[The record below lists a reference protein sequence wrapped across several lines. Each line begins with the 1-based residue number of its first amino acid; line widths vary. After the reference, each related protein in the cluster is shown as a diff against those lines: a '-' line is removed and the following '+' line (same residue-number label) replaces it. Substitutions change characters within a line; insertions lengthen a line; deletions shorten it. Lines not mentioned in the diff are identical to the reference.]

1 MRALNGSF
9 GDWEGSIWEEG
20 YARFEGLDEDL
31 AKGNGATWIELASSH
46 EDPGLLVLR
55 HVFGDDRGASG
66 ASSVADKVV
75 YSTLTRNLAVVNAIL
90 ASCGAG
96 ASRVALIFYLDSR
109 SLPFS
114 VSLCGH
120 LDMALPEEGPEFSNK
135 L

>member
-9 GDWEGSIWEEG
+9 GDREGSVWEEG

-31 AKGNGATWIELASSH
+31 AKGNGATWIELASFH

-66 ASSVADKVV
+66 ASSVTDMWYVG
-75 YSTLTRNLAVVNAIL
+75 TLTRNRAMVNAIL

-96 ASRVALIFYLDSR
+96 ASRIALIFYLDSR
-109 SLPFS
+109 RSPILRKPLRPS
-114 VSLCGH
+114 
-120 LDMALPEEGPEFSNK
+120 
-135 L
+135 